1 MHQMEGG
8 RNPPK
13 AGVCM
18 LVRIMTLPFHSAMGG
33 FDDSELRN
41 FIKDK
46 DVIAIQ
52 DHLFIRNEVPYLT
65 LIIKYFLLRAEDA
78 ISKPVQQNTK
88 RVENW
93 KELLSEADL
102 GLFNMLR
109 EWRSRQCQKEG
120 VPPYIL
126 FTNKQLAEIVKLR
139 PQTVSEIG
147 KVEGVGTT
155 KIEKYGIDVLRI
167 FQPSGESK

>member
-1 MHQMEGG
+1 
-8 RNPPK
+8 
-13 AGVCM
+13 M
-18 LVRIMTLPFHSAMGG
+18 LVKIMTLPFESAAGG
-33 FDDSELRN
+33 FDDSELRS

-65 LIIKYFLLRAEDA
+65 MIVKYFLLRAEDA
-78 ISKPVQQNTK
+78 VTTKPVQQNAK
-88 RVENW
+88 RQEDW
-93 KELLSEADL
+93 KELLSEADM

-109 EWRSRQCQKEG
+109 EWRSKRCQKEG

-139 PQTVSEIG
+139 PQAVSELGKIEGIG
-147 KVEGVGTT
+147 KA
-155 KIEKYGIDVLRI
+155 KIEKYGLDVLAI
-167 FQPSGESK
+167 FQPTGENK